1 LFLTQ
6 LLETNQTM
14 IEKFLSRSEHETREI
29 ARQFAACLQEGDI
42 LLLTGRL
49 GAGKTVFMRGIT
61 EFFMCSEQLSSPTFS
76 LFNIYEGELEGKP
89 VSLHHF
95 DLYRIESPRELEAI
109 GFDEYLDS
117 GYISVVEWGERFPE
131 YASRYTVQVSLEYAG
146 DESRCL
152 VIKRLSA

>member
-1 LFLTQ
+1 
-6 LLETNQTM
+6 M